1 MVILLKKSV
10 RKNAHDLENLM
21 SRLLS
26 ARIMNDKM
34 FLLGKRSRLRERI
47 YEVEI
52 SKLRIKL
59 GKVTLEMMF
68 I

>member
-10 RKNAHDLENLM
+10 RKNAHDLENLI
-21 SRLLS
+21 RLLS

-34 FLLGKRSRLRERI
+34 FLLGKRSQLRERI

-52 SKLRIKL
+52 
-59 GKVTLEMMF
+59 
-68 I
+68 

>member
-52 SKLRIKL
+52 SKLRIKR
-59 GKVTLEMMF
+59 GKVTLKMMF

>member
-47 YEVEI
+47 YELEI
-52 SKLRIKL
+52 SKLRIKP

>member
-34 FLLGKRSRLRERI
+34 FLLGKRSQLRERI

-52 SKLRIKL
+52 
-59 GKVTLEMMF
+59 
-68 I
+68 

>member
-34 FLLGKRSRLRERI
+34 FLLGKRSQLRERI